1 MIESIQELEDM
12 HRKKMVEAVRGFS
25 TFCKA
30 QNLNETS
37 ASQLLGVSR
46 QTWVN
51 YKNEKSTPTSGVA
64 MRMRLVLQLL
74 LKAKEAGLLPVDG
87 RQKQGNVVKQILS
100 LQ

>member
-1 MIESIQELEDM
+1 MIESIQELEEM
-12 HRKKMVEAVRGFS
+12 HRKKMVQAVQGYS

-37 ASQLLGVSR
+37 AAQLLGVSR

-51 YKNEKSTPTSGVA
+51 YKNEKSTPTAGVA

-74 LKAKEAGLLPVDG
+74 LKAKGEGLLPVDG